1 MGLLKEL
8 GDSHLSISHL
18 GVFSKSAISSSDR
31 VNVVQQ
37 IRGKAALEESI
48 GKNHLMGGKRVN
60 HSTQGTR
67 ADALSCIAVWEKGRG
82 GRWAGVADRE
92 SGDQGCCAF
101 ASLTELQP
109 ISARWSLRSFVIQ
122 KIILWQKP
130 LIKAQSGLARFWRS
144 KCSQI
149 TAPSPRY
156 YKQRPPPTKTRVSTF
171 SVFPPNTTTND
182 FSPTTAITFRL

>member
-1 MGLLKEL
+1 
-8 GDSHLSISHL
+8 
-18 GVFSKSAISSSDR
+18 
-31 VNVVQQ
+31 VQQ

-48 GKNHLMGGKRVN
+48 GNNHLMGGKKVN

-82 GRWAGVADRE
+82 GRWAGLLVWQIERLE
-92 SGDQGCCAF
+92 SGDQGCCAL
-101 ASLTELQP
+101 ASLTQLQP
-109 ISARWSLRSFVIQ
+109 ISACWPLRSFVIQ
-122 KIILWQKP
+122 KIILWQKT
-130 LIKAQSGLARFWRS
+130 LIEAQSGLARFWRS

-156 YKQRPPPTKTRVSTF
+156 YKQRPPPTKRHDFRPFLS
-171 SVFPPNTTTND
+171 SPPNTTTND